1 MPNNMDLLEGKAS
14 AFQAPREMIDCL
26 VITIAGTKIRL
37 AEPKG
42 LKSSS
47 PAS

>member
-1 MPNNMDLLEGKAS
+1 MPDNTGLLEGKAS

-26 VITIAGTKIRL
+26 VITIAGTTIRL

-42 LKSSS
+42 LKLSF
-47 PAS
+47 PAN